1 MQKVALKLILKE
13 KYKDYQ
19 NALNALDLQNLRD
32 RREYLCL
39 DFAIKCQKNDKIKHL
54 FPPHDKEHEM
64 NTRTKVHFKVSN
76 FNTERM
82 RSSPIIYMKN
92 LPTKK

>member
-39 DFAIKCQKNDKIKHL
+39 DFAIKCQKKWQNKTS
-54 FPPHDKEHEM
+54 FSTPWQGTWNE
-64 NTRTKVHFKVSN
+64 
-76 FNTERM
+76 
-82 RSSPIIYMKN
+82 YKN
-92 LPTKK
+92 QSTFQSI